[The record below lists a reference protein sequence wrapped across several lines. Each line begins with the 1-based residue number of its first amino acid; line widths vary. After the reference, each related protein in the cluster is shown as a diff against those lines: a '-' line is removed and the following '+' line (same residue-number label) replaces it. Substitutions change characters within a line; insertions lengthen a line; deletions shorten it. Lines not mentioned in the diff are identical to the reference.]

1 MKNGMAFRTPE
12 GRKEVLRMYDALLE
26 QWSAQYETIH
36 LTTRYGK
43 TFVLAGGDP
52 NAPPLILLHG
62 SGMNSVMWLGDMP
75 TYTKHFRVYAVD
87 IPGEPGK
94 SAEEQLPFDSSA
106 YAEWLDDVL
115 KALAIDK
122 ANIIG
127 ISLGAWLAIKYAVFR
142 PEKVEKLVLLCPSG
156 VGPQKGS
163 FLFTAM
169 FYMCFGD
176 RGLKKLFYK
185 VNGNQPIP
193 DIVLDYQL
201 LIGKS
206 FNFRREMIPIFSD
219 QELKSLTM
227 PVILFAGGK
236 DIMLHSAK
244 TARRMETLVPQGK
257 INILPEAG
265 HTLTNLTTEI
275 YDFLIQE

>member
-1 MKNGMAFRTPE
+1 M
-12 GRKEVLRMYDALLE
+12 
-26 QWSAQYETIH
+26 
-36 LTTRYGK
+36 
-43 TFVLAGGDP
+43 
-52 NAPPLILLHG
+52 
-62 SGMNSVMWLGDMP
+62 
-75 TYTKHFRVYAVD
+75 
-87 IPGEPGK
+87 
-94 SAEEQLPFDSSA
+94 PFDSSA
-106 YAEWLDDVL
+106 YAEWLDDVF
-115 KALAIDK
+115 KALAISK
-122 ANIIG
+122 ASIIG
-127 ISLGAWLAIKYAVFR
+127 ISLGAWLAIKYAVFQ

-156 VGPQKGS
+156 VGPQKLS

-169 FYMCFGD
+169 FSMCFGD

-227 PVILFAGGK
+227 PVVLFVGGK

-244 TARRMETLVPQGK
+244 TAWRMKTLVPQGK

>member
-1 MKNGMAFRTPE
+1 
-12 GRKEVLRMYDALLE
+12 
-26 QWSAQYETIH
+26 
-36 LTTRYGK
+36 
-43 TFVLAGGDP
+43 
-52 NAPPLILLHG
+52 
-62 SGMNSVMWLGDMP
+62 
-75 TYTKHFRVYAVD
+75 
-87 IPGEPGK
+87 
-94 SAEEQLPFDSSA
+94 
-106 YAEWLDDVL
+106 
-115 KALAIDK
+115 
-122 ANIIG
+122 
-127 ISLGAWLAIKYAVFR
+127 
-142 PEKVEKLVLLCPSG
+142 
-156 VGPQKGS
+156 
-163 FLFTAM
+163 
-169 FYMCFGD
+169 MCFGD

-206 FNFRREMIPIFSD
+206 FNFRREMIPIFPD

-227 PVILFAGGK
+227 PVVLFVGGK